1 MTAPANS
8 INNKLTTNISA
19 FVPSL
24 VGEAANVTESSN
36 SDIRHLEPCNRDYYG
51 IWVPERNNCVANFT
65 SGFNISLNCYP
76 HGMDSESKFGYTLF
90 FILVPWPF
98 FIYEFFTSRHYEAL
112 VAQGAK
118 IIEEM
123 AQCSGL
129 KSVLKCYIRE
139 AVNTLV

>member
-1 MTAPANS
+1 M
-8 INNKLTTNISA
+8 
-19 FVPSL
+19 PSL
-24 VGEAANVTESSN
+24 VGEFENITDTSST
-36 SDIRHLEPCNRDYYG
+36 DHLEPCDRDYYG
-51 IWVPERNNCVANFT
+51 IGVQKRNNCMAEFYNG
-65 SGFNISLNCYP
+65 SQIRLSCYP
-76 HGMDSESKFGYTLF
+76 YGMDSQSKFGYTLF

-112 VAQGAK
+112 VVQGAK